1 MTWKRPV
8 RTTFT
13 ALAALAALA
22 LAPAARAE
30 EPTYEFG
37 VLPQVATAKV
47 AEQWVPFLD
56 KLSELSGV
64 KLKFVTA
71 PSISEFGTRA
81 AAGAYAFYYH
91 NTLAYVQSEPLY
103 QAFGREVGAK
113 TVGVLVV
120 AKDSKL
126 KDLSGLKGGTI
137 AIPSAGSFGA
147 AVLPLFAI
155 QQEGKLDL
163 QKDVKIVVA
172 GSHEAGYQAVLAGKA
187 VASGGLTRT
196 FGLLPE
202 ADRAKLRILYT
213 TKDYS
218 PLPFAARKDVP
229 PEVVAKVQK
238 ALVAFSKDPANAP
251 ILEALN
257 MKKGFEAA
265 KPADWDD
272 VRKARD
278 ELVRVSKAAS
288 ASAAGAAPTPASTT
302 K

>member
-1 MTWKRPV
+1 MARKTKLFRSLV
-8 RTTFT
+8 
-13 ALAALAALA
+13 ALLAAAVAAVA
-22 LAPAARAE
+22 APARAE
-30 EPTYEFG
+30 EAYEFG

-56 KLSELSGV
+56 RLSEMSGV

-71 PSISEFGTRA
+71 PTISDFGTRA
-81 AAGAYAFYYH
+81 AAGSYAFYYH
-91 NTLAYVQSEPLY
+91 NTLAYVQQDDKY
-103 QAFGREVGAK
+103 VAFAREVGARTK
-113 TVGVLVV
+113 GVLVV
-120 AKDSKL
+120 AKDSRLSKLSDL
-126 KDLSGLKGGTI
+126 KDATI

-155 QQEGKLDL
+155 QQEGRLDL
-163 QKDVKIVVA
+163 QKDVKVVVA
-172 GSHEAGYQAVLAGKA
+172 GSHEAGYQAVLQGKA

-196 FGLLPE
+196 FELLPE
-202 ADRAKLRILYT
+202 ADRAKLKIFFT

-229 PEVVAKVQK
+229 ADVVAKVQK
-238 ALVAFSKDPANAP
+238 ALVAFGKDPANAP

-265 KPADWDD
+265 KPSDWDD

-278 ELVRVSKAAS
+278 ELVRVSKTL
-288 ASAAGAAPTPASTT
+288 AG

>member
-1 MTWKRPV
+1 MARNKMLVV
-8 RTTFT
+8 RGLVAIFAAVLSLAAAP
-13 ALAALAALA
+13 ALAED
-22 LAPAARAE
+22 PV
-30 EPTYEFG
+30 YEFG

-56 KLSELSGV
+56 KLSEMSGV

-81 AAGAYAFYYH
+81 AAGAYQFYYH
-91 NTLAYVQSEPLY
+91 NTLAYVQQDELY
-103 QAFGREVGAK
+103 KAFAREVGAK
-113 TVGVLVV
+113 TKGVLVV
-120 AKDSKL
+120 AKENPITKL
-126 KDLSGLKGGTI
+126 SQLKGGTV

-155 QQEGKLDL
+155 QNEGGLDL
-163 QKDVKIVVA
+163 QKDLKVVIA
-172 GSHEAGYQAVLAGKA
+172 GSHEAGYQAVLQGKA
-187 VASGGLTRT
+187 QASGGLTRT
-196 FGLLPE
+196 FELLPD
-202 ADRAKLRILYT
+202 ADRARLRIFFT
-213 TKDYS
+213 TKEYS

-229 PEVVAKVQK
+229 ADVVAKVQK

-265 KPADWDD
+265 KPSDWDD

-278 ELVRVSKAAS
+278 ELVRVSKALS
-288 ASAAGAAPTPASTT
+288 AN

>member
-1 MTWKRPV
+1 MTWKSRV
-8 RTTFT
+8 RTS
-13 ALAALAALA
+13 ALAVVAALA

-30 EPTYEFG
+30 EPVYDFG

-56 KLSELSGV
+56 KLSEMSGV
-64 KLKFVTA
+64 KLRFVTA

-126 KDLSGLKGGTI
+126 KDLSQLKGGTI

-155 QQEGKLDL
+155 QQEGALDL
-163 QKDVKIVVA
+163 QKDVKIVVS
-172 GSHEAGYQAVLAGKA
+172 GSHEAGYQAVIAGKA

-196 FGLLPE
+196 FQLLPD

-213 TKDYS
+213 TKEYS

-265 KPADWDD
+265 KPADWED
-272 VRKARD
+272 VRRARD
-278 ELVRVSKAAS
+278 ELVRVSKAA
-288 ASAAGAAPTPASTT
+288 ASSAAPTPASTT

>member
-1 MTWKRPV
+1 MA
-8 RTTFT
+8 RTKTRLFRDLV
-13 ALAALAALA
+13 ALLAAATAALAA
-22 LAPAARAE
+22 PVRAE
-30 EPTYEFG
+30 EPVYEFG

-56 KLSELSGV
+56 KLSETSGV

-71 PSISEFGTRA
+71 PTISDFGTRA
-81 AAGAYAFYYH
+81 AAGSYAFYYH
-91 NTLAYVQSEPLY
+91 NTLAYVQQDDKY
-103 QAFGREVGAK
+103 AAFAREVGARTK
-113 TVGVLVV
+113 GVLVV

-126 KDLSGLKGGTI
+126 SRLSDLKGATV

-147 AVLPLFAI
+147 AVLPLFAL
-155 QQEGKLDL
+155 QQEGGLDL
-163 QKDVKIVVA
+163 QKDVKVVVA
-172 GSHEAGYQAVLAGKA
+172 GSHEAGYQAVLQGKA
-187 VASGGLTRT
+187 AASGGLTRT
-196 FGLLPE
+196 FELLPE

-229 PEVVAKVQK
+229 AAAVAKVQK
-238 ALVAFSKDPANAP
+238 ALVAFAKDPANAP

-265 KPADWDD
+265 RPSDWDD

-278 ELVRVSKAAS
+278 ELVRVSKTI
-288 ASAAGAAPTPASTT
+288 AP